1 MRSVAQE
8 RAADFFITQVDKV
21 IVGAPNESENVL
33 YVLMDQHKSISD
45 VGDEVARFLITPS
58 GYVLWGTYEPTHGE
72 EFNAI
77 LDGYIREVGVL
88 HPTEYTGHSPV
99 NPPQDAA

>member
-1 MRSVAQE
+1 MRSIAQE

-21 IVGAPNESENVL
+21 IVGVPNESENVL
-33 YVLMDQHKSISD
+33 YVLLDQHAKD
-45 VGDEVARFLITPS
+45 TEAGTEVARFLINPS
-58 GYVLWGTYEPTHGE
+58 GYVIWATFEQGYGE

-88 HPTEYTGHSPV
+88 HPTEYTGHAPM
-99 NPPQDAA
+99 NPSDSAA